1 MRGIKNLIGSV
12 LIGIA
17 AFLFW
22 VLILPTYDGRAILS
36 AEIEARSADLE
47 MENQLISRAEEL
59 DKEFQ
64 GKYAELKRLSLIVPA
79 EKHVDELITIVEDM
93 FSANG
98 IPLNDLL
105 LSVDE
110 SSVSNLPY
118 NLVNL
123 DFNFTASYDSTVN
136 FLYSVEK
143 SLRLLDATSLDININ
158 ERSAADGGETLL
170 DVGLKAKAYFLN
182 KNVQV
187 KNVVKSN
194 ESEE

>member
-1 MRGIKNLIGSV
+1 MRGIKNLIGSI

-22 VLILPTYDGRAILS
+22 VLILPTYDGRSSLLT
-36 AEIEARSADLE
+36 EIEVRSADLE
-47 MENQLISRAEEL
+47 MKNQLISRAEEL

-64 GKYAELKRLSLIVPA
+64 GKYAELKRLALIVPS

-105 LSVDE
+105 LAVDD
-110 SSVSNLPY
+110 SPVSNLPY
-118 NLVNL
+118 SLVNM

-143 SLRLLDATSLDININ
+143 SLRLFDATSLDININ
-158 ERSAADGGETLL
+158 ERGAADGGDILL

-187 KNVVKSN
+187 KNVVKTS

>member
-12 LIGIA
+12 LIGVA

-98 IPLNDLL
+98 VPLNDLL

-118 NLVNL
+118 NLVNM